1 METVGKRLYES
12 LFLVDS
18 GDAASDWDGIN
29 KAIEKILTKADAQ
42 IVSVRKW
49 DERRL
54 AYDINK
60 KARGTYIL
68 VYFNGDTAK
77 ISQIERDVQLSE
89 QIMRVMIL
97 RTDKMAQKDIDK
109 DTPAVKSEKEREASK
124 AKKAK
129 EAKKADE
136 AQKAKE
142 AKEDSAK
149 KKVEAEIKK

>member
-1 METVGKRLYES
+1 METVAKRLYES

-29 KAIEKILTKADAQ
+29 KTIEKILTKADAE

-54 AYDINK
+54 AYEINK

-97 RTDKMAQKDIDK
+97 RTDKMTQKDIDK

-124 AKKAK
+124 AK
-129 EAKKADE
+129 EAKKADV

-149 KKVEAEIKK
+149 KKVEAQIKK